1 MTKKNSSIAAG
12 VIVAFGLIF
21 GATKFYRMKQ
31 EEEEEQDVLK
41 EEEKKEEEEEIT
53 KVEDDDVELVQFRY
67 AWTEHALLRMNKKS
81 YQETNVMYPFSAAVG
96 TCPYLRI
103 GRRVLSSS
111 DRIVSFFSRKEKLDS
126 RTKGI
131 RDAFHALIR
140 EMHTL
145 ILHRR
150 WCSSNRTV
158 KKKTECEFDRVPRFI
173 RWKVRSSRRRE
184 VETYLKTAGILHLT
198 DSQVTERLMD
208 GFKALD
214 SHLNAFDKAYF
225 FGDEPTTI
233 DAAVFGITAIV
244 MNEEL
249 DGLRKRVKNECVY
262 VPGFYQAFKA
272 KYFDGWPKTE
282 NSLVGDTSY
291 RPSKVN
297 FIPLKGNNGEDEEEF
312 FGGRAVA
319 MEGDDDI
326 IWTRE
331 TGAFVGC
338 VSFIFFGTVFAHFI
352 RARGLPIS
360 IL

>member
-31 EEEEEQDVLK
+31 DEEEQQHIQK
-41 EEEKKEEEEEIT
+41 EEEKEEEEEEVT
-53 KVEDDDVELVQFRY
+53 KVEDETYDDVELVQFRY
-67 AWTEHALLRMNKKS
+67 AWTEHALLRMKKMS
-81 YQETNVMYPFSAAVG
+81 YKETNVVYPFSAAVG

-111 DRIVSFFSRKEKLDS
+111 GQESRRSFPEKEKLDS
-126 RTKGI
+126 RTKGL

-198 DSQVTERLMD
+198 DSQVTERLID

-225 FGDEPTTI
+225 FGGEPTTI

-249 DGLRKRVKNECVY
+249 DGLRKRVTNECVY

-272 KYFDGWPKTE
+272 KYFDGWP
-282 NSLVGDTSY
+282 
-291 RPSKVN
+291 
-297 FIPLKGNNGEDEEEF
+297 NGEF
-312 FGGRAVA
+312 SCR
-319 MEGDDDI
+319 
-326 IWTRE
+326 
-331 TGAFVGC
+331 
-338 VSFIFFGTVFAHFI
+338 
-352 RARGLPIS
+352 
-360 IL
+360 